1 VWLFAESSHARLVH
15 TIAPTNLDFRFARR
29 YGEAIRAL
37 TDAKALT
44 PEDVSVNM
52 WLGVAYYLS
61 GDFQSARAAC
71 EKAGEVN
78 GPWCLAMIYEKLG
91 RHTEAEA
98 MLAKVRTI
106 AGDRLA
112 EGYADIYAQWGDT
125 ARALDWLETAMR
137 NLDPY
142 LAYTKVNP
150 FFDPLR
156 NEPRFQAIERALKF
170 PD

>member
-1 VWLFAESSHARLVH
+1 MNHFGLGVSLA
-15 TIAPTNLDFRFARR
+15 FARR
-29 YGEAIRAL
+29 YGDAIRAFR
-37 TDAKALT
+37 DAKALGQDD
-44 PEDVSVNM
+44 ESVNM
-52 WLGVAYYLS
+52 WLGITYYLS
-61 GDFQSARAAC
+61 GDFEHARAAC
-71 EKAGEVN
+71 ERAGEVN
-78 GPWCLAMIYEKLG
+78 GPWCLAMIYDKLG

-98 MLAKVRTI
+98 MLARVRTI

-137 NLDPY
+137 NRDPY
-142 LAYTKVNP
+142 LAYTKANP

-156 NEPRFQAIERALKF
+156 NEPRYQAIERALKF